1 MEKGKSVVKK
11 IDPKDKDDDI
21 WDDGD
26 DDICS
31 TSDKNSSF

>member
-1 MEKGKSVVKK
+1 M
-11 IDPKDKDDDI
+11 IDQKNKDDDI

-31 TSDKNSSF
+31 TSDKNSSS

>member
-1 MEKGKSVVKK
+1 MEKGKSIVKA